1 MKSSNKILKTL
12 LASTLV
18 FAILLSSGCS
28 KQSASENQT
37 SAQENSY
44 ITRTLI
50 KLNTVVTVSI
60 YDKQDEALLDGVME
74 VCDYYEEVFSRTSE
88 TAELYKFNHG
98 LLNTATDGTNRAE
111 LSPDLAGLIRQGIT
125 YGDLSKGKFDIAIAP
140 LSELWDFTAE
150 NPKVPSK
157 EDINALL
164 PHVNYKDIKVDGN
177 VVTLADE
184 TMGIDLGAIAKG
196 YIADRMKEY
205 LIEQGVKS
213 AMINLGGNVLCVG
226 SKPDGTPFNIGIQ
239 KPFADRNETIAI
251 VGIDDL
257 SVVSS
262 GIYERSFT
270 VDDTFYHHIL
280 NPSTGYPY
288 DTDLVAVTII
298 SEKSVDG
305 DGLSTS
311 CFGLGL
317 EEGLE
322 LINSLENTYAVFIT
336 SDYELHYSDGFFEH
350 LTVVEQ

>member
-150 NPKVPSK
+150 NPKVPSE
-157 EDINALL
+157 EDINA
-164 PHVNYKDIKVDGN
+164 
-177 VVTLADE
+177 
-184 TMGIDLGAIAKG
+184 
-196 YIADRMKEY
+196 
-205 LIEQGVKS
+205 
-213 AMINLGGNVLCVG
+213 
-226 SKPDGTPFNIGIQ
+226 
-239 KPFADRNETIAI
+239 
-251 VGIDDL
+251 
-257 SVVSS
+257 
-262 GIYERSFT
+262 
-270 VDDTFYHHIL
+270 
-280 NPSTGYPY
+280 
-288 DTDLVAVTII
+288 
-298 SEKSVDG
+298 
-305 DGLSTS
+305 
-311 CFGLGL
+311 
-317 EEGLE
+317 
-322 LINSLENTYAVFIT
+322 
-336 SDYELHYSDGFFEH
+336 
-350 LTVVEQ
+350 